1 MLKTKIFLKLF
12 LITVLIQAQD
22 SYNFIGTIQLSD
34 KSLISYKIDFT
45 INKDNIIKGK
55 SITDFSGK
63 HRTESEIEG
72 EISNDGK
79 KVSFKEIK
87 NISTKSNYAAE
98 DFCYVHVKNAKI
110 RLRNNKSI
118 LQGHFY
124 GRFQNNE
131 LCAEGDIYLV
141 SEEFMFKKLNKIE
154 KRIPEKHK
162 EKINVN
168 RAKKSSKMTIL
179 REDEVMRIL
188 SSSNSVKLNIWDG
201 EKNDGDLISVRVNG
215 EYLLEKF
222 EITNKVKSVIIPID
236 KTSATIEI
244 IAENEGSLP
253 PNSARFSV
261 TDYYQNT
268 ELETQLE
275 KGKKA
280 TIKISKK

>member
-1 MLKTKIFLKLF
+1 MLKTKILSILF
-12 LITVLIQAQD
+12 LISFWVSAQENH
-22 SYNFIGTIQLSD
+22 NFIGTIQLSD
-34 KSLISYKIDFT
+34 KSLISYKLEFL
-45 INKDNIIKGK
+45 INQDNNIQGK

-72 EISNDGK
+72 KISNDGK
-79 KVSFKEIK
+79 TVSFKEIK

-98 DFCYVHVKNAKI
+98 DFCYVHLKNAKI

-118 LQGHFY
+118 LQGHFH

-131 LCAEGDIYLV
+131 ICAEGDIYLV

-154 KRIPEKHK
+154 KHIPEKHK
-162 EKINVN
+162 EKINVD

-179 REDEVMRIL
+179 REGEVMKIL

-201 EKNDGDLISVRVNG
+201 EKNDGDLISVKVNG
-215 EYLLEKF
+215 KYLLEKF

-236 KTSATIEI
+236 KISATIEI

-261 TDYYQNT
+261 TDYHQNT